1 MEDVRGAMESL
12 SKGLEHIGKGTLDKY
27 DWMFPGLMVLGGTS
41 IGNTELTSGV
51 ACMVF
56 LGCYF
61 SFKSYHDV
69 KKELA
74 NETLDLRTKLDGLH
88 EKSSK
93 FEIFQRDINKTL
105 KEASTETGKTE
116 VKVRYDRDTTSNY
129 WGDNNLRYRLT
140 VVTRDLISMKG
151 RLEGSIREPDVNAD
165 AKEPLLIQSSPCNYQ
180 DSF

>member
-12 SKGLEHIGKGTLDKY
+12 SKGLEQIGKGTLDKY
-27 DWMFPGLMVLGGTS
+27 DWMFPGLMVLGGTSVLS

-74 NETLDLRTKLDGLH
+74 NETLDLRTKLDGYLSQLDM
-88 EKSSK
+88 KAFTKRVPSLRS
-93 FEIFQRDINKTL
+93 F
-105 KEASTETGKTE
+105 KETSTKH
-116 VKVRYDRDTTSNY
+116 
-129 WGDNNLRYRLT
+129 
-140 VVTRDLISMKG
+140 
-151 RLEGSIREPDVNAD
+151 
-165 AKEPLLIQSSPCNYQ
+165 
-180 DSF
+180 